1 MISPDALSNIMIL
14 LACLLTLSAL
24 LFEKSSFLGAWKPL
38 TLLFFCFTA
47 SLAALAESWFGF
59 VIWMELS
66 SLALALLV
74 ASKDG
79 PVARMYLYS
88 QLTGG
93 ALLLLGGALIST
105 PGAPAPLGPVPQA
118 WYPLFLFALGFKAAF
133 PGLHFWL
140 PPTHSRAPSEVSLLL
155 SGYAVKMGIYGLLR
169 LVDEPSPGLLWMGV
183 AMALYGGLQALM
195 QRDFKRVLAYSTMSQ
210 LGFMVAALAS
220 GTPLGR
226 DTALFYLVIHAL
238 FKGLLFLT
246 AGSVEK
252 LTGTRDLSLLGGLAS
267 GAPLLLLFFL
277 VGGTSLGGLP
287 GTGGYVAKGML
298 KIALKG
304 HPGALWS
311 LQLAGVF
318 TALYLCKV
326 GYYAFFRSAPEAAE
340 AHRKLQGRRGD
351 LPLSGVSALGILGIP
366 LLFLGFFPEKL
377 PFFAGTLPHLW
388 SGGSLISALLPLGVG
403 GMLFGLFPT
412 LFRPEGY
419 SLPDAENLFPP
430 AGTLLKPTLSLLR
443 NIHSG
448 QLRKLLHFYFLALL
462 GILTILSL

>member
-1 MISPDALSNIMIL
+1 MISPDALSNIMIF

-24 LFEKSSFLGAWKPL
+24 LFGKSSFLGAWKPL
-38 TLLFFCFTA
+38 TLLFFCLTA

-59 VIWMELS
+59 VIWVELS

-93 ALLLLGGALIST
+93 ALLLLGGALISA

-118 WYPLFLFALGFKAAF
+118 WYPLFLLALGFKAAF

-169 LVDEPSPGLLWMGV
+169 LVDHFSPGLLWIGVSMG
-183 AMALYGGLQALM
+183 LYGGFQALM
-195 QRDFKRVLAYSTMSQ
+195 QRDFKRILACSTMSQ
-210 LGFMVAALAS
+210 LGFVIAALAS
-220 GTPLGR
+220 GTPEGHEA
-226 DTALFYLVIHAL
+226 ALFYLVIHAL

-252 LTGTRDLSLLGGLAS
+252 LTGTRDLALLGGLAS

-277 VGGTSLGGLP
+277 MGGASLGGVP

-304 HPGALWS
+304 HPAALWG
-311 LQLAGVF
+311 LQIAGVL
-318 TALYLCKV
+318 TVLYLCKA
-326 GYYAFFRSAPEAAE
+326 GYYVFFRSSPEA
-340 AHRKLQGRRGD
+340 HKNLPRRKGSFSFSQ
-351 LPLSGVSALGILGIP
+351 VSALGILGVP
-366 LLFLGFFPEKL
+366 LLLLGFFPEKL
-377 PFFAGTLPHLW
+377 PFFPGTPPHFW
-388 SGGSLISALLPLGVG
+388 NGSSPGSALLPWVIGGV
-403 GMLFGLFPT
+403 LFGLFPK
-412 LFRPEGY
+412 LFRPGNDRF
-419 SLPDAENLFPP
+419 PDAEDLLAPGAAWMKP
-430 AGTLLKPTLSLLR
+430 ALSRLR

-448 QLRKLLHFYFLALL
+448 QLRKLFYFYFLALL
-462 GILTILSL
+462 GILTLLSL